1 MHTKSCAQ
9 TTHDVM
15 RAIEGA
21 LAADALQ
28 ALDAAR
34 AMVQQ
39 QMQTITVRVPLDPRE
54 RS

>member
-1 MHTKSCAQ
+1 MSKSYAQ
-9 TTHDVM
+9 TTHDVL
-15 RAIEGA
+15 RAIEGS

-39 QMQTITVRVPLDPRE
+39 QMQQITIRVPLE
-54 RS
+54 QTK